1 MKTFDVTRT
10 LYKVSDFLGWQKA
23 GTLILSPSFQRRSVW
38 KKGAKS
44 YLIDTIVRGLPIPI
58 LFIRERRSDLTSFE
72 PTREV
77 VDGQQRIRTLISY
90 ISPNILNDLNE
101 DRDIFT
107 VMKSHNKEFAG
118 KTFPKLSDDMKA
130 RILDYQFSVHVLPP
144 GIDDREVLQI
154 FARMNS
160 TGTKLNNQEL
170 RNAEYFG
177 EFKTSM
183 YETGFR
189 HLNRWRKWKIF
200 TEDNISRM
208 AEVELTSEFAIYMLN
223 GITAKKKG
231 IIDKSYENK
240 DIEFPERKE
249 LERRFDSVMD
259 SIDDAFGSDMPFL
272 PFKNKTIFY
281 GLFIAFCKALFNDML
296 LTEYRKPKAITQN
309 QINSIMSFAEKLEK
323 KDIPSELLE
332 AITRRTTDLSSR
344 KMLIK
349 YFIDALRSDA

>member
-1 MKTFDVTRT
+1 MKSFDVTRT
-10 LYKVSDFLGWQKA
+10 LYKVSDFLAWKKA
-23 GTLILSPSFQRRSVW
+23 NTLILSPSFQRRSVW

-58 LFIRERRSDLTSFE
+58 LFIRERRSDLTTFE

-90 ISPNILNDLNE
+90 ISPNLLTDLDE
-101 DRDIFT
+101 DRDVFS
-107 VMKSHNKEFAG
+107 VMRSHNKELSG
-118 KTFPKLSDDMKA
+118 KPFMKLPNDLKA
-130 RILDYQFSVHVLPP
+130 RILDYQFSVHVLPS
-144 GIDDREVLQI
+144 GTDDREVLQI

-183 YETGFR
+183 YLTGFK

-208 AEVELTSEFAIYMLN
+208 AEVELTSEFAIYMFK
-223 GITAKKKG
+223 GISAKNKG
-231 IIDKSYENK
+231 IIDTIYK
-240 DIEFPERKE
+240 DKDSEFPERKAF
-249 LERRFDSVMD
+249 ERRFDNVMD
-259 SIDDAFGSDMPFL
+259 FIEDTFGSDMQLL

-281 GLFIAFCKALFNDML
+281 GFFIAIYKLLFNDL
-296 LTEYRKPKAITQN
+296 SLAEYRKPKTITQK
-309 QINSIMSFAEKLEK
+309 QINSLRWFAERLDNRDVPLEL
-323 KDIPSELLE
+323 IE

-344 KMLIK
+344 EILVNSLYEASI
-349 YFIDALRSDA
+349 ANV